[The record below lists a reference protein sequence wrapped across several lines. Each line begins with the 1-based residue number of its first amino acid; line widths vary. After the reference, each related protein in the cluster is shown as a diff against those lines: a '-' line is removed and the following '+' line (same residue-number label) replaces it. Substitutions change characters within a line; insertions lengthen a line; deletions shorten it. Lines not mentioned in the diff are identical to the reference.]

1 MSDTS
6 EIVDRL
12 AALSDDE
19 LVAVLRA
26 TTAERPALATVHA
39 ALVAAAE
46 TDDVIDTIVTPT
58 TDVTPTTESTPNY
71 ESPALH
77 GASEQV
83 GSGSAVPA
91 VPVPP
96 TGIVPSAEV
105 GGYSPGGVPTFESVR
120 DKVEQRFGTA
130 QGMSELDRQ
139 TTAGRSA
146 DEQWEAREKAARERL
161 DQIRKSLRGNDVETR
176 EP

>member
-1 MSDTS
+1 VSDTS

-26 TTAERPALATVHA
+26 TTADRPALATVHA

-46 TDDVIDTIVTPT
+46 PDDSVIDAV
-58 TDVTPTTESTPNY
+58 VTPTTESTPDY
-71 ESPALH
+71 VSPAGR

-83 GSGSAVPA
+83 GGGSTVPA
-91 VPVPP
+91 VPAAP
-96 TGIVPSAEV
+96 TGIVLPAEV

-120 DKVEQRFGTA
+120 DKVEQRFGNA
-130 QGMSELDRQ
+130 QGMGELDRQ
-139 TTAGRSA
+139 TPAGRSA

-161 DQIRKSLRGNDVETR
+161 DQIRKSLHGNDVETQ

>member
-6 EIVDRL
+6 EIVDQL

-19 LVAVLRA
+19 LLAVLRA
-26 TTAERPALATVHA
+26 ATAGRPRLAGAHA
-39 ALVAAAE
+39 ALDRAQA
-46 TDDVIDTIVTPT
+46 TDEVIIDADVT
-58 TDVTPTTESTPNY
+58 TDTEPSPLR
-71 ESPALH
+71 ESPATL
-77 GASEQV
+77 GASGQV
-83 GSGSAVPA
+83 GGLSAVPA

-96 TGIVPSAEV
+96 TGIPTPAAV
-105 GGYSPGGVPTFESVR
+105 GGYSPDGVPTFESVR

-139 TTAGRSA
+139 TPAGRSA
-146 DEQWEAREKAARERL
+146 DEQWEAREKAGRERL
-161 DQIRKSLRGNDVETR
+161 DRIRKSLHGNDIETT